1 MESPFVVI
9 EVDVSVL
16 LVRPSFLRSY
26 FCRCDVALAFIICK
40 TLEELGL
47 NEGFGGKELM
57 VTSIPTV
64 LEVHPWKV
72 RGGEA
77 GYGSKDRSNGRE
89 LGSEGR

>member
-1 MESPFVVI
+1 MTELPFEVI
-9 EVDVSVL
+9 EEDVSVL
-16 LVRPSFLRSY
+16 LIQPSFLCSY

-47 NEGFGGKELM
+47 NEGFGGKELR

-64 LEVHPWKV
+64 LEVHPW
-72 RGGEA
+72 A
-77 GYGSKDRSNGRE
+77 GYGSKDRSKGQE